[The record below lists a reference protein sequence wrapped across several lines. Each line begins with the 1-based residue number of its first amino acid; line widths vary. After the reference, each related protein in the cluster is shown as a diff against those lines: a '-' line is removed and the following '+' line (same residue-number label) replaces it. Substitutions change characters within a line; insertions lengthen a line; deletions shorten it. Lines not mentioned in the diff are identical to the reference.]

1 MFTLYNAWSCIRY
14 ANGSHPNVGS
24 GPVPP
29 AELVVDE
36 PMGIVELPAA
46 DVEDV
51 EDIAVDVPIELLVTA
66 ELPNPDVEVALV
78 EELVEKPAEM
88 VLEIMALEVVV
99 NKLRELVVELVD
111 NEPKRLLLVVW
122 LLLVVGL
129 PLIVDVAIE
138 DGIGEVEVNSE
149 TVDEVTLNPK
159 ALEEVVP
166 VDNVL
171 AEVGL
176 VEVVAAAEKV
186 LL

>member
-99 NKLRELVVELVD
+99 NKLRELVVELV
-111 NEPKRLLLVVW
+111 
-122 LLLVVGL
+122 VGL